1 MEAQGVAVWRLYI
14 GDGMWRGSCSAEAR
28 YCERTGR
35 RTETESGGPGGT
47 RPQHRI
53 KSSIHYRPG
62 RPDVSFVSV
71 LTSRIAGYVIRM
83 SGGVGGALSDGCPY
97 PYRQLLF
104 LIGVIM
110 KNQNKATEVE
120 DGTDPP
126 MSALTHMLGSSSFFF
141 FFC

>member
-47 RPQHRI
+47 SPQHRI

-71 LTSRIAGYVIRM
+71 LTSRIAGYVIRA

-97 PYRQLLF
+97 PYILKFIQSSCSFNSFETIKVSFLLRF
-104 LIGVIM
+104 
-110 KNQNKATEVE
+110 
-120 DGTDPP
+120 P
-126 MSALTHMLGSSSFFF
+126 
-141 FFC
+141 